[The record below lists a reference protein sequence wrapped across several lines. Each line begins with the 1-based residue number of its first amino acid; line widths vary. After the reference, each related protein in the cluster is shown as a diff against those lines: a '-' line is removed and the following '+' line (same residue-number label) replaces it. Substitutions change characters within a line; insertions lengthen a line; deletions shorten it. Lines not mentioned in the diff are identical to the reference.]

1 MCSGDWGVFAER
13 RSKIGYQM
21 SLLRQHHSLK
31 TEMLALF
38 AVILGMVIAAGVIV
52 QRSHSL
58 LIAGARDAVWEASTP
73 PSQVFSVVNGLGAIR
88 EYLGFALHGDEFDI
102 AAVRKFEA
110 DSKSIWS
117 ELAALSAFF
126 PPAVMAEVEIATKRF
141 ESYHSSYSKTAELI
155 AAGKLDAARENYY
168 GSEAR
173 AFREIGPQAT
183 KLLSVMSARIMQESD
198 RLEAT
203 AASST
208 IQLITIAAAMIGLM
222 VAGGLMVVVR
232 LLGPLA
238 TLNRAIIRLSRNEFG
253 QEVPANSGIKEIAD
267 MAASFKILEA
277 ALVERQNLEVENKL
291 ARQTDE
297 QRSMAIAAAA
307 RSVQAVVSS
316 ASRGEFGDRAKAA
329 AGLGELS
336 MIVDG
341 LNQVCQSTGEFLD
354 ELYRCAT
361 GLASGDLSQRFN
373 AAFEGRYATVAC
385 GLDAAMRDLGATIQE
400 AKATSEKTAT
410 RAGEIKRLAEDIA
423 ERSESQAVTIE
434 QLNLAVTA
442 FASGVAATADAAQGL
457 VETAQTASH
466 SASAGS
472 RLASDALAAMATIEA
487 SSQRVG
493 EVAGVINSIALQT
506 NLLAL
511 NASVEAAR
519 AGEHGKGFAVVA
531 AEIRRL
537 AIQVAEAS
545 RSVRVMAADTQVQ
558 VGESSD
564 KVRQAATALTGIASI
579 VQSMNGVVIDIA
591 DAANEQANA
600 VNQIGNSVRSLDEI
614 KQKNMAS
621 SEANAAVASNLLSS
635 ATELAEKMQRFSTG
649 EFAISANLTE

>member
-1 MCSGDWGVFAER
+1 
-13 RSKIGYQM
+13 M

-38 AVILGMVIAAGVIV
+38 VVILGMVIAAGVIV

-58 LIAGARDAVWEASTP
+58 LIAGARDAVWEASIP
-73 PSQVFSVVNGLGAIR
+73 PSQVFSVVNGLGSIR
-88 EYLGFALHGDEFDI
+88 EYLGFAIHGDKFNI
-102 AAVRKFEA
+102 ATVQKFEA
-110 DSKSIWS
+110 DSKSTWS
-117 ELAALSAFF
+117 ELANLSAFF

-141 ESYHSSYSKTAELI
+141 ESYRNSYSKTAELI
-155 AAGKLDAARENYY
+155 AAGKLEAARENYY
-168 GSEAR
+168 GSEAK
-173 AFREIGPQAT
+173 AFREVGPQAT

-208 IQLITIAAAMIGLM
+208 IQLITLAAAMIGLM

-232 LLGPLA
+232 LLRPLA

-253 QEVPANSGIKEIAD
+253 QEVPADSGIKEIAD
-267 MAASFKILEA
+267 MAASFKILES
-277 ALVERQNLEVENKL
+277 ALVERLNLELENRL
-291 ARQTDE
+291 AHQTDA
-297 QRSMAIAAAA
+297 QRSMDIAAAA
-307 RSVQAVVSS
+307 RSVQAVVAS
-316 ASRGEFGDRAKAA
+316 ASRGEFGDRATSA

-341 LNQVCQSTGEFLD
+341 LNQVCHSTGEFLD

-361 GLASGDLSQRFN
+361 GLASGDLGQRFN
-373 AAFEGRYATVAC
+373 AAFEGRYATVAS
-385 GLDAAMRDLGATIQE
+385 GLDAAMRDLGGTIHE
-400 AKATSEKTAT
+400 AKAASEKTAT
-410 RAGEIKRLAEDIA
+410 RAVEIQRLAEDIA
-423 ERSESQAVTIE
+423 ERSECQAATIE

-442 FASGVAATADAAQGL
+442 FSTGVTATAGAARGL

-472 RLASDALAAMATIEA
+472 LLASDALAAMATIEA

-493 EVAGVINSIALQT
+493 EVAGVINAIALQT

-537 AIQVAEAS
+537 AVQVAEAS

-591 DAANEQANA
+591 EAANEQANA
-600 VNQIGNSVRSLDEI
+600 VNQIGRSAKILEDI

-621 SEANAAVASNLLSS
+621 SEANAAVAGSLLSS
-635 ATELAEKMQRFSTG
+635 ATELAEKMKRFSTG
-649 EFAISANLTE
+649 EFAAPVDLAA